1 MAVQRQVKKIGG
13 SLGVLI
19 PRDIAEAMGVE
30 EGSDVL
36 LTLVNRQ
43 LVVEPTMDSID
54 DATFQRA
61 FAAVLRR
68 DGEGFRWLADFD
80 RGVEHSAPASST
92 VPSPPAVATRT
103 PSRRRAR

>member
-1 MAVQRQVKKIGG
+1 MTVHRRVKRMGG

-19 PRDIAEAMGVE
+19 PRDIAEAMGVV
-30 EGSDVL
+30 EGTDVM

-43 LVVEPTMDSID
+43 LVVEPTDDAID

-68 DGEGFRWLADFD
+68 QDAGFQWLSDYD
-80 RGVEHSAPASST
+80 RGLVDRGSSP
-92 VPSPPAVATRT
+92 VPVPPVAK
-103 PSRRRAR
+103 SLI

>member
-1 MAVQRQVKKIGG
+1 MSVQRQVRKIGG

-30 EGSDVL
+30 EGSDVR

-43 LVVEPTMDSID
+43 LVVEPTADSID

-68 DGEGFRWLADFD
+68 DGEGFQWLADFD
-80 RGVEHSAPASST
+80 KGLENKAGLPT
-92 VPSPPAVATRT
+92 PPPLAAART
-103 PSRRRAR
+103 SSRRRTR